1 MKMQVKQF
9 QGLWFLYD
17 SKDNKV
23 YAYEKEKESKELLWL
38 GSVDPQTEVVTFR
51 PDWQQAYQ
59 AKLVEYRANEKP
71 KSRVPGAVQ
80 N

>member
-17 SKDNKV
+17 NKDHKI
-23 YAYEKEKESKELLWL
+23 YAYEKDPQEPLWM
-38 GSVDPQTEVVTFR
+38 GSVNTETGQITLR

-59 AKLVEYRANEKP
+59 EKLSNYRATEKP
-71 KSRVPGAVQ
+71 KNRVPTAL
-80 N
+80 

>member
-17 SKDNKV
+17 PKEHKV
-23 YAYEKEKESKELLWL
+23 YAYEKDPQQPLWL
-38 GSVDPQTEVVTFR
+38 GTVDPATEAVTFR

-59 AKLVEYRANEKP
+59 EKLTTYRATEKP
-71 KSRVPGAVQ
+71 KSRVPTAA
-80 N
+80 